1 MDSEDWLAFIGIVG
15 IFLLILFVVAIEIVA
30 VILVAGFLASW
41 FGFTGVM
48 WWAVAIV
55 LFLVI
60 NGIIGLLVR

>member
-1 MDSEDWLAFIGIVG
+1 MDTDILAGIGVIGLIVL
-15 IFLLILFVVAIEIVA
+15 ILLLFVVEIVA
-30 VILVAGFLASW
+30 IVLVAGFLASF

-60 NGIIGLLVR
+60 NGFIGLLVRF